1 LTGISEEPGV
11 VTGSGKER
19 KAKERKGKGKEKEDE
34 KKRNGRGKEEE
45 QKGSIVWAHFL
56 NKCVPLRYC
65 YA

>member
-1 LTGISEEPGV
+1 MYIKIEEQHCKRKNTKGE
-11 VTGSGKER
+11 GKS
-19 KAKERKGKGKEKEDE
+19 KEKEDE